1 MKKLMIAALAFV
13 ATTTGAM
20 AAEMPNLA
28 RASIELAKNGV
39 SVSNFDLSVL
49 EGNPTNV
56 SNVVN
61 QAYVTNCTPGEAG
74 GTSVSTTT
82 LTTGMTAQVTAL
94 DVTAKGTLFA
104 VAFNYSELIDVKQV
118 QLKSCR
124 AEVPSSQSV
133 GKSMT
138 VFLKPGEPV
147 ELVSTIGKDKYV
159 FTVRDR

>member
-13 ATTTGAM
+13 ASTTGAL
-20 AAEMPNLA
+20 AAESPNLA

-39 SVSNFDLSVL
+39 SVSNFDLSML
-49 EGNPTNV
+49 EGDPTNV
-56 SNVVN
+56 SSVTQ
-61 QAYVTNCTPGEAG
+61 QAYVTNCKPGEAG
-74 GTSVSTTT
+74 STSVSTTT
-82 LTTGMTAQVTAL
+82 LTTGMTARVTAL

-104 VAFNYSELIDVKQV
+104 VAFNYSELDNVKAV
-118 QLKSCR
+118 QLKNCN
-124 AEVPSSQSV
+124 AEVPSSQNI

-159 FTVRDR
+159 FTIRDR